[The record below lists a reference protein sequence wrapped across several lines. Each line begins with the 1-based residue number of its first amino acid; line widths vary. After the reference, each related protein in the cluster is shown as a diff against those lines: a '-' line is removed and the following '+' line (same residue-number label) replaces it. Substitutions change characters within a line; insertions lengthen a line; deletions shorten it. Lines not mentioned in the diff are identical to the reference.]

1 MDLVLTDKCK
11 DKIIHA
17 KDGIKFALKGY
28 AFYSDDLPDGILEN
42 ELLITHLDLDLLVL
56 NEYKADVSN
65 EETEIK
71 DALFDLTYIPS
82 LEGSVI
88 DKSEDGTE
96 ELICKFGTY
105 EIPINKGMFKTLP
118 TSLNYILLFGEE
130 FSEDANVVYDRNK
143 TYLAGWI
150 PVNYDLEED
159 VEFNP
164 RKIIFQ
170 LSLADIAQ
178 TDIKSTYQI
187 LVDETFDDITEN
199 EKLQN
204 INLLNLEDNF
214 TLTPNEKNND
224 YSEDV
229 SYIREGDANTKF
241 FPGNI
246 TLFDKTDKI
255 NNPWNTTPRV
265 YVGLQKPNDVSLP
278 HVQLLNVDNKE
289 DSVEI
294 NSLTIQFSPEHR
306 FLSINQDDGND
317 YIQADIFPEDVDEEN
332 KICLKDKLKRK
343 NVTFDYSATSAAK
356 SYFRFDSNGSY
367 YGDGAYHIFE
377 NDCRG
382 NQIPSIYLPTEY
394 VTTMYSDYNTLQG
407 ENNEILVMDSDNNDI
422 GNGINELTLIN
433 TFNSI
438 IKNNARTF
446 EEGDNIGQAAI
457 TLNQNTLIGVT
468 GLNSNLDVPFIGNN
482 ITFIGQNNNVTYVPN
497 TANEMLDFDTIKR
510 VKGTFKR
517 FYDSVDNNTK
527 VYDYINDT
535 VNVDLKHTNEFSGV
549 GLIENQALIG
559 FNGLTVNKIP
569 NHEYFYSKQYQI
581 GYSKELNQY
590 DYYYYG
596 DVTAQPNRN
605 FSVVFGSYN
614 ANDNLDAISAITG
627 LDASQ
632 AFGLKGKYSNVEN
645 SSFSSYY
652 NNKFTYAT
660 DRVYA
665 DQVSAVTEIHKLYF
679 KHTQD
684 STYTDPSISAEWYNL
699 TADEGDFGL
708 NRIVVVGNGTQ
719 HTDINVTGH
728 SPAEFASKSTIY
740 GDNTRRS
747 NLFSI
752 EKNSFQLV
760 HNGVYDENPHY
771 SATNVMNI
779 PSMFAVRGSDPIT
792 QTYTYHFFSGTSG
805 ENNDVFINKEMY
817 ESKNLYNLHHSVYT
831 PTGIFIPLHRSSNDL
846 YKLNFQN
853 VKGLI
858 NDNYIKGNKD
868 VSYEALKNM
877 MNFKQYTFILPTSGL
892 TFRYVNGSNT
902 LVKGSKGK
910 GKGVSSK
917 GKGKGKGST
926 KGSGVTYRY
935 ETLTNFNMKNLIDW
949 YAYNQDTFIPMS
961 NQYGSDTHLYT
972 FYIINNNPYKGLKM
986 KGFRMNKSGNS
997 MQTLYKSKYIPKGHC
1012 LRVDYMDCGAKGK
1025 YGVMNFDYWNQN
1037 TNSFYK

>member
-1 MDLVLTDKCK
+1 MVKKLVLTNKCK

-28 AFYSDDLPDGILEN
+28 AFYSDVLPDEVEEVDLQIN
-42 ELLITHLDLDLLVL
+42 HLDREFLILD
-56 NEYKADVSN
+56 EYKVID
-65 EETEIK
+65 EETEIR

-82 LEGSVI
+82 LEGSII
-88 DKSEDGTE
+88 DEKESGSQEFIGQ
-96 ELICKFGTY
+96 FGTY

-118 TSLNYILLFGEE
+118 KQLNYLLLFGEDL
-130 FSEDANVVYDRNK
+130 SEDNRTVKDRK
-143 TYLAGWI
+143 KIFLAGFVELD
-150 PVNYDLEED
+150 VNDITEE
-159 VEFNP
+159 EPFNP
-164 RKIIFQ
+164 LKIIFQ
-170 LSLADIAQ
+170 LSLSDI
-178 TDIKSTYQI
+178 TKDGDYKI
-187 LVDETFDDITEN
+187 LIDETFDTLTEN

-204 INLLNLEDNF
+204 INLLNFEDNF
-214 TLTPNEKNND
+214 TLTPDEKNVD
-224 YSEDV
+224 YTDDV
-229 SYIREGDANTKF
+229 SYIRQGPASTKF

-246 TLFDKTDKI
+246 TLYDKTEKI

-265 YVGLQKPNDVSLP
+265 YVGLKKPNYISLP
-278 HVQLLNVDNKE
+278 HTQFLNVKND
-289 DSVEI
+289 DDDFQI
-294 NSLTIQFSPEHR
+294 NSLTLQFNPEQR
-306 FLSINQDDGND
+306 YLAINQDDGND
-317 YIQADIFPEDVDEEN
+317 NIQADIFPEDVDEEN
-332 KICLKDKLKRK
+332 KHCLQDKLKRK
-343 NVTFDYSATSAAK
+343 NITFNYADVSAAK
-356 SYFRFDSNGSY
+356 SYFRFDSNQSY

-382 NQIPSIYLPTEY
+382 NQIPDLYLPAEY
-394 VTTMYSDYNTLQG
+394 ITTLYSDYNKIQG
-407 ENNEILVMDSDNNDI
+407 ETNEILVMDSDYNNI
-422 GNGINELTLIN
+422 GHGFNYLTLIN
-433 TFNSI
+433 TNNSTI
-438 IKNNARTF
+438 SNNARTYA
-446 EEGDNIGQAAI
+446 EGDSIGQTSI
-457 TLNQNTLIGVT
+457 TLNNNTLIGVT
-468 GLNSNLDVPFIGNN
+468 GLNSRLDVPFIGNN
-482 ITFIGQNNNVTYVPN
+482 ITFIGKNNNVTYVPN
-497 TANEMLDFDTIKR
+497 TKDYMLDFDTIKT

-517 FYDSVDNNTK
+517 YYDGKNSQTK

-535 VNVDLKHTNEFSGV
+535 VNVDLKETTEFSGV
-549 GLIENQALIG
+549 GHIENQALIG
-559 FNGLTVNKIP
+559 FDGLTVNKIP

-614 ANDNLDAISAITG
+614 ANDNLDALSAIRG
-627 LDASQ
+627 LKASTV
-632 AFGLKGKYSNVEN
+632 FGLKGKYNNVEN

-652 NNKFTYAT
+652 NNEFTYTT
-660 DRVYA
+660 DEAYA

-684 STYTDPSISAEWYNL
+684 STYTDSAISGEWYNL

-708 NRIVVVGNGTQ
+708 NRIVVVGDGTQ
-719 HTDINVTGH
+719 HTDINVINH

-771 SATNVMNI
+771 SATNVINI
-779 PSMFAVRGSDPIT
+779 PSMFAVRGTDPIS

-846 YKLNFQN
+846 YKLNFYN
-853 VKGLI
+853 VKGLL
-858 NDNYIKGNKD
+858 NDNYIKGNKF
-868 VSYEALKNM
+868 VSYDELENM
-877 MNFKQYTFILPTSGL
+877 KNFKQYTFILPTSGL
-892 TFRYVNGSNT
+892 TFRYANGS
-902 LVKGSKGK
+902 LAKCKGNG
-910 GKGVSSK
+910 K
-917 GKGKGKGST
+917 GKGKGKGKGTGITYTYET
-926 KGSGVTYRY
+926 KYEFNIKDLTNWYRY
-935 ETLTNFNMKNLIDW
+935 NEN
-949 YAYNQDTFIPMS
+949 TFIPMS
-961 NQYGSDTHLYT
+961 DQYGSDTHLYT
-972 FYIINNNPYKGLKM
+972 FYILNNNPYKGLKM

-997 MQTLYKSKYIPKGHC
+997 MQTLYKSKYIGKGKC